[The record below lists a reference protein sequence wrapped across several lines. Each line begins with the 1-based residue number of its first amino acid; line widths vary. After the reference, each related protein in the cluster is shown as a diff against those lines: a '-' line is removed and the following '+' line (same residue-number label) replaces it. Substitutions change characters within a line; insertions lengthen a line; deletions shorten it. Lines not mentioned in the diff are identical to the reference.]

1 MLSSLPRNNT
11 ESTSSRGKEDMT
23 LSSIPGAKEKEVFQT
38 ALAKRAMHNGFIL
51 NRYSLRQERPSLRW
65 V

>member
-1 MLSSLPRNNT
+1 
-11 ESTSSRGKEDMT
+11 MT